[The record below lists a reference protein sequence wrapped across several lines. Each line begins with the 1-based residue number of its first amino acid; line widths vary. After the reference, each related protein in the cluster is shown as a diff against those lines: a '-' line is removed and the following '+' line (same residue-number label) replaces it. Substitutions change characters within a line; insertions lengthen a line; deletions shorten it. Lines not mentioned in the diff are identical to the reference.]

1 MELSELQK
9 REQSISLILN
19 SKTRLKTH
27 LKKELKDN
35 ASLFSRTRLTKI
47 NTQNISKALKI
58 KAAISIEPITA
69 ILSKNGWIKFSK
81 GHDFNLDKLNFKTG
95 DEYLHHELV
104 QTDSILGFF
113 DQLGYVYNL
122 DSSHFNISRGQGEPV
137 SKYFQIQ
144 DGILI
149 AGMLNLSNKLSVLN
163 MTNRGYGFISLYEDV
178 IVKNKNGKT
187 LLKTKDSLAIKPVS
201 VDLDVDTH
209 YLVITSEGY
218 MLIGDL
224 KNIPIMAKGRGIK
237 LVNIPKNST
246 EKIIFLGI
254 LNKGQS
260 LLFSYTSKKD
270 KSIKYDD
277 LKHFF
282 MERNRRGKKIDK
294 KFLLE
299 KGKTDYNIE

>member
-1 MELSELQK
+1 MKIRNLAKLQEKNIVMELSELQK

-113 DQLGYVYNL
+113 DQLGYAYNL

-224 KNIPIMAKGRGIK
+224 KNIPIMTKGRGIK
-237 LVNIPKNST
+237 LINIPKNST
-246 EKIIFLGI
+246 
-254 LNKGQS
+254 
-260 LLFSYTSKKD
+260 
-270 KSIKYDD
+270 
-277 LKHFF
+277 
-282 MERNRRGKKIDK
+282 
-294 KFLLE
+294 
-299 KGKTDYNIE
+299 